1 MEQNYLIYLLEAVV
15 TTIVLGTIAI
25 PLLKK
30 LKARQSVREE
40 GPKSHRSKNG
50 TPTMGGIFMILSA
63 VLVLLFNK
71 ILDPAALWL
80 LFLTLGHGIL
90 GFLDDFIKAEKKRNL
105 GLTAKQKMLG
115 QIILAV
121 LFCWG
126 VVDTLHLPF
135 SIAIPFTNIDI
146 YIGAFYYIFVILVI
160 VGASN
165 AVNLTD
171 GLDGLASGCCVI
183 AFSAYAVYCYLS
195 GNNDLGYFII
205 ILAGTCIGFL
215 FFNYHPAKI
224 FMGDTGSLALGGA
237 IAGISVMTRTELLL
251 IFIGFIF
258 VIEALSVIIQVAS
271 FQLTG
276 KRVFKMSPL
285 HHHFEKKG
293 WSETKVV
300 VRFWIVSGVL
310 AACGFSL
317 YFAETLMAVA

>member
-1 MEQNYLIYLLEAVV
+1 MESNYLIYLAESAVLTV
-15 TTIVLGTIAI
+15 ILGFFAI
-25 PLLKK
+25 PLLKE
-30 LKARQSVREE
+30 LKARQSIREE
-40 GPKSHRSKNG
+40 GPKSHRIKNG
-50 TPTMGGIFMILSA
+50 TPTMGGLFMLLAA
-63 VLVLLFNK
+63 VLVVIFNK
-71 ILDPAALWL
+71 MIDPAVLWL
-80 LFLTLGHGIL
+80 LFLTLGHGFL

-126 VVDTLHLPF
+126 VVDTLHLPY
-135 SIAIPFTNIDI
+135 SIAIPFTQIDI
-146 YIGAFYYIFVILVI
+146 SIGLLYYPFVVLVI

-183 AFSAYAVYCYLS
+183 AFSAYAVYCYMT
-195 GNNDLGYFII
+195 GFNDLGYFII
-205 ILAGTCIGFL
+205 ILAGACIGFL

-251 IFIGFIF
+251 IFLGMIF
-258 VIEALSVIIQVAS
+258 VLEALSVIIQVAS

-285 HHHFEKKG
+285 HHHFELSG
-293 WSETKVV
+293 WSEVHVV
-300 VRFWIVSGVL
+300 WAFWIFEGF
-310 AACGFSL
+310 AACLSL
-317 YFAETLMAVA
+317 LLAIRAL

>member
-1 MEQNYLIYLLEAVV
+1 MESNYLIYLAESAVLTV
-15 TTIVLGTIAI
+15 ILGFFAI

-30 LKARQSVREE
+30 LKAHQSIREE
-40 GPKSHRSKNG
+40 GPKSHRIKSG
-50 TPTMGGIFMILSA
+50 TPTMGGLFMLLSA
-63 VLVLLFNK
+63 VLVVIFNK
-71 ILDPAALWL
+71 MIDPSVLWL
-80 LFLTLGHGIL
+80 LFLTLGHGLL

-126 VVDTLHLPF
+126 VVDTLHLPY
-135 SIAIPFTNIDI
+135 SIAIPFTHTDI
-146 YIGAFYYIFVILVI
+146 SIGLLYYPFVVLVI

-183 AFSAYAVYCYLS
+183 AFSAYAMFCYMT
-195 GNNDLGYFII
+195 GFNDLGYFII
-205 ILAGTCIGFL
+205 ILAGSCIGFL

-251 IFIGFIF
+251 IFLGLIF
-258 VIEALSVIIQVAS
+258 VLEALSVIIQVAS

-285 HHHFEKKG
+285 HHHFELSG
-293 WSETKVV
+293 WSEVHVV
-300 VRFWIVSGVL
+300 WAFWIFEGI
-310 AACGFSL
+310 AACVSL
-317 YFAETLMAVA
+317 LLAIRAL

>member
-1 MEQNYLIYLLEAVV
+1 MESNYLIYLAESAVLTV
-15 TTIVLGTIAI
+15 ILGFFAI

-30 LKARQSVREE
+30 LKARQSIREE
-40 GPKSHRSKNG
+40 GPKSHRIKSG
-50 TPTMGGIFMILSA
+50 TPTMGGLFMLLST
-63 VLVLLFNK
+63 VLVVIFNK
-71 ILDPAALWL
+71 MIDPSVLWL
-80 LFLTLGHGIL
+80 LFLTLGHGLL

-126 VVDTLHLPF
+126 VVDTLHLPY
-135 SIAIPFTNIDI
+135 SIAIPFTHTDI
-146 YIGAFYYIFVILVI
+146 SIGLLYYPFVVLVI

-183 AFSAYAVYCYLS
+183 AFSAYAMFCYMT
-195 GNNDLGYFII
+195 GFNDLGYFII
-205 ILAGTCIGFL
+205 ILAGSCIGFL

-251 IFIGFIF
+251 IFLGLIF
-258 VIEALSVIIQVAS
+258 VLEALSVIIQVAS

-285 HHHFEKKG
+285 HHHFELSG
-293 WSETKVV
+293 WSEVHVV
-300 VRFWIVSGVL
+300 WAFWIFEGI
-310 AACGFSL
+310 AACVSL
-317 YFAETLMAVA
+317 LLAIRAL

>member
-1 MEQNYLIYLLEAVV
+1 MESNYLIYLAESAVLTV
-15 TTIVLGTIAI
+15 ILGFFAI

-30 LKARQSVREE
+30 LKARQSIREE
-40 GPKSHRSKNG
+40 GPKSHRIKSG
-50 TPTMGGIFMILSA
+50 TPTMGGLFMLLSA
-63 VLVLLFNK
+63 VLVVIFNK
-71 ILDPAALWL
+71 MIDPSVLWL
-80 LFLTLGHGIL
+80 LFLTLGHGLL

-115 QIILAV
+115 QIILAL

-126 VVDTLHLPF
+126 VVDTLHLPY
-135 SIAIPFTNIDI
+135 SIAIPFTHTDI
-146 YIGAFYYIFVILVI
+146 SIGLLYYPFVVLVI

-183 AFSAYAVYCYLS
+183 AFSAYAMFCYMT
-195 GNNDLGYFII
+195 GFNDLGYFII
-205 ILAGTCIGFL
+205 ILAGSCIGFL

-251 IFIGFIF
+251 IFLGLIF
-258 VIEALSVIIQVAS
+258 VLEALSVIIQVAS

-285 HHHFEKKG
+285 HHHFELSG
-293 WSETKVV
+293 WSEVHVV
-300 VRFWIVSGVL
+300 WAFWIFEGI
-310 AACGFSL
+310 AACVSL
-317 YFAETLMAVA
+317 LLAIRAL

>member
-1 MEQNYLIYLLEAVV
+1 MESNYLIYLAESAVLTV
-15 TTIVLGTIAI
+15 ILGFFAI

-30 LKARQSVREE
+30 LKARQSIREE
-40 GPKSHRSKNG
+40 GPKSHRIKSG
-50 TPTMGGIFMILSA
+50 TPTMGGLFMLLSA
-63 VLVLLFNK
+63 VLVVIFNK
-71 ILDPAALWL
+71 MIDPSVLWL
-80 LFLTLGHGIL
+80 LFLTLGHGLL

-126 VVDTLHLPF
+126 VVDTLHLPY
-135 SIAIPFTNIDI
+135 SIAIPFTHTDI
-146 YIGAFYYIFVILVI
+146 SIGLLYYPFVVLVI
-160 VGASN
+160 VGTSN

-183 AFSAYAVYCYLS
+183 AFSAYAMFCYMT
-195 GNNDLGYFII
+195 GFNDLGYFII
-205 ILAGTCIGFL
+205 ILAGSCIGFL

-251 IFIGFIF
+251 IFLGLIF
-258 VIEALSVIIQVAS
+258 VLEALSVIIQVAS

-285 HHHFEKKG
+285 HHHFELSG
-293 WSETKVV
+293 WSEVHVV
-300 VRFWIVSGVL
+300 WAFWIFEGI
-310 AACGFSL
+310 AACVSL
-317 YFAETLMAVA
+317 LLAILAL

>member
-1 MEQNYLIYLLEAVV
+1 MESNYLIYLAESAVLTV
-15 TTIVLGTIAI
+15 ILGFFAI

-30 LKARQSVREE
+30 LKARQSIREE
-40 GPKSHRSKNG
+40 GPKSHRIKSG
-50 TPTMGGIFMILSA
+50 TPTMGGLFMLLSA
-63 VLVLLFNK
+63 VLVVIFNK
-71 ILDPAALWL
+71 MIDPSVLWL
-80 LFLTLGHGIL
+80 LFLTLGHGLL

-126 VVDTLHLPF
+126 VVDTLHLPY
-135 SIAIPFTNIDI
+135 SIAIPFTHTDI
-146 YIGAFYYIFVILVI
+146 SIGLLYYPFVVLVI

-183 AFSAYAVYCYLS
+183 AFSAYAMFCYMT
-195 GNNDLGYFII
+195 GFNDLGYFII
-205 ILAGTCIGFL
+205 ILAGSCIGFL

-251 IFIGFIF
+251 IFLGLIF
-258 VIEALSVIIQVAS
+258 VLEALSVMIQVAS

-285 HHHFEKKG
+285 HHHFELSG
-293 WSETKVV
+293 WSEVHVV
-300 VRFWIVSGVL
+300 WAFWIFEGI
-310 AACGFSL
+310 AACVSL
-317 YFAETLMAVA
+317 LLAIRAL

>member
-1 MEQNYLIYLLEAVV
+1 MESNYLIYLAESAVLTV
-15 TTIVLGTIAI
+15 ILGFFAI

-30 LKARQSVREE
+30 LKARQSIREE
-40 GPKSHRSKNG
+40 GPKSHRIKSG
-50 TPTMGGIFMILSA
+50 TPTMGGLFMLLSA
-63 VLVLLFNK
+63 VLVVIFNK
-71 ILDPAALWL
+71 MIDPSVLWL
-80 LFLTLGHGIL
+80 LFLTLGHGLL

-126 VVDTLHLPF
+126 VVDTLHLPY
-135 SIAIPFTNIDI
+135 SIAIPFTHTDI
-146 YIGAFYYIFVILVI
+146 SIGLLYYPFVVLVI

-183 AFSAYAVYCYLS
+183 AFSAYAMFCYMT
-195 GNNDLGYFII
+195 GFNDLGYFII
-205 ILAGTCIGFL
+205 ILAGSCIGFL
-215 FFNYHPAKI
+215 LFNYHPAKI

-251 IFIGFIF
+251 IFLGLIF
-258 VIEALSVIIQVAS
+258 VLEALSVIIQVAS

-285 HHHFEKKG
+285 HHHFELSG
-293 WSETKVV
+293 WSEVHVV
-300 VRFWIVSGVL
+300 WAFWIFEGI
-310 AACGFSL
+310 AACVSL
-317 YFAETLMAVA
+317 LLAIRAL

>member
-1 MEQNYLIYLLEAVV
+1 MESNYLVYLAESAALTV
-15 TTIVLGTIAI
+15 ILGFFAI

-30 LKARQSVREE
+30 LKARQSIREE
-40 GPKSHRSKNG
+40 GPKSHRVKNG
-50 TPTMGGIFMILSA
+50 TPTMGGLFMLLAA
-63 VLVLLFNK
+63 VLVVIFNK
-71 ILDPAALWL
+71 MIDPSVLWL
-80 LFLTLGHGIL
+80 LFLTLGHGVL

-115 QIILAV
+115 QILLAV

-126 VVDTLHLPF
+126 VVDTLHLPY
-135 SIAIPFTNIDI
+135 SIAIPFTNMDI
-146 YIGAFYYIFVILVI
+146 SIGLLYYPFVVLVI

-183 AFSAYAVYCYLS
+183 AFSAYALYCYMT
-195 GNNDLGYFII
+195 GFNDLGYFII
-205 ILAGTCIGFL
+205 ILAGACIGFL

-251 IFIGFIF
+251 IFLGMIF
-258 VIEALSVIIQVAS
+258 VLEALSVIIQVAS

-285 HHHFEKKG
+285 HHHFELCG
-293 WSETKVV
+293 WSEVYVV
-300 VRFWIVSGVL
+300 WAFWIFEGI
-310 AACGFSL
+310 AACVSL
-317 YFAETLMAVA
+317 LLAIRAL

>member
-1 MEQNYLIYLLEAVV
+1 M
-15 TTIVLGTIAI
+15 
-25 PLLKK
+25 
-30 LKARQSVREE
+30 
-40 GPKSHRSKNG
+40 
-50 TPTMGGIFMILSA
+50 IFSA
-63 VLVLLFNK
+63 VLLLLFNK
-71 ILDPAALWL
+71 ILDPAVLWL

-285 HHHFEKKG
+285 HHHFELSG
-293 WSETKVV
+293 WSEVHVV
-300 VRFWIVSGVL
+300 WAFWLVEGI
-310 AACGFSL
+310 AACSSL
-317 YFAETLMAVA
+317 ILSIASNAV

>member
-1 MEQNYLIYLLEAVV
+1 MESNYLIYLAESAVLTV
-15 TTIVLGTIAI
+15 ILGFFAI

-30 LKARQSVREE
+30 LKARQSIREE
-40 GPKSHRSKNG
+40 GPKSHRIKSG
-50 TPTMGGIFMILSA
+50 TPTMGGLFMLLSA
-63 VLVLLFNK
+63 VLVVIFNK
-71 ILDPAALWL
+71 MIDPSVLWL
-80 LFLTLGHGIL
+80 LFLTLGHGLL

-126 VVDTLHLPF
+126 VVDTLHLPY
-135 SIAIPFTNIDI
+135 SIAIPFTHTDI
-146 YIGAFYYIFVILVI
+146 SIGLLYYPFVVLVI

-183 AFSAYAVYCYLS
+183 AFSAYAMFCYMT
-195 GNNDLGYFII
+195 GFNDLGYFII
-205 ILAGTCIGFL
+205 ILAGSCIGFL

-251 IFIGFIF
+251 IFLGLIF
-258 VIEALSVIIQVAS
+258 VLEALSVIIQVAS
-271 FQLTG
+271 FQLTR

-285 HHHFEKKG
+285 HHHFELSG
-293 WSETKVV
+293 WSEVHVV
-300 VRFWIVSGVL
+300 WAFWIFEGI
-310 AACGFSL
+310 AACVSL
-317 YFAETLMAVA
+317 LLAIRAL

>member
-1 MEQNYLIYLLEAVV
+1 MESNYLIYLAESAVLTV
-15 TTIVLGTIAI
+15 ILGFFAI

-30 LKARQSVREE
+30 LKARQSIREE
-40 GPKSHRSKNG
+40 GPKSHRIKSG
-50 TPTMGGIFMILSA
+50 TPTMGGLFMLLSA
-63 VLVLLFNK
+63 VLVVIFNK
-71 ILDPAALWL
+71 MIDPSVLWL
-80 LFLTLGHGIL
+80 LFLTLGHGLL

-121 LFCWG
+121 LYCWG
-126 VVDTLHLPF
+126 VVDTLHLPY
-135 SIAIPFTNIDI
+135 SIAIPFTHTDI
-146 YIGAFYYIFVILVI
+146 SIGLLYYPFVVLVI

-183 AFSAYAVYCYLS
+183 AFSAYAMFCYMT
-195 GNNDLGYFII
+195 GFNDLGYFII
-205 ILAGTCIGFL
+205 ILAGSCIGFL

-251 IFIGFIF
+251 IFLGLIF
-258 VIEALSVIIQVAS
+258 VLEALSVIIQVAS

-285 HHHFEKKG
+285 HHHFELSG
-293 WSETKVV
+293 WSEVHVV
-300 VRFWIVSGVL
+300 WAFWIFEGI
-310 AACGFSL
+310 AACVSL
-317 YFAETLMAVA
+317 LLAIRAL

>member
-1 MEQNYLIYLLEAVV
+1 MESNYLIYLAESAVLTV
-15 TTIVLGTIAI
+15 ILGFFAI

-30 LKARQSVREE
+30 LKARQSIREE
-40 GPKSHRSKNG
+40 GPKSHRIKNG
-50 TPTMGGIFMILSA
+50 TPTMGGLFMLLAA
-63 VLVLLFNK
+63 VLVVIFNK
-71 ILDPAALWL
+71 MIDPAVLWL
-80 LFLTLGHGIL
+80 LFLTLGHGFL

-126 VVDTLHLPF
+126 VVDTLHLPY
-135 SIAIPFTNIDI
+135 SIAIPFTQIDI
-146 YIGAFYYIFVILVI
+146 SIGLLYYPFVVLVI

-183 AFSAYAVYCYLS
+183 AFSAYAVYCYMTS
-195 GNNDLGYFII
+195 FNDLGYFII
-205 ILAGTCIGFL
+205 ILAGACIGFL

-251 IFIGFIF
+251 IFLGMIF
-258 VIEALSVIIQVAS
+258 VLEALSVIIQVAS

-285 HHHFEKKG
+285 HHHFELSG
-293 WSETKVV
+293 WSEVHVV
-300 VRFWIVSGVL
+300 WAFWIFEGF
-310 AACGFSL
+310 AACLSL
-317 YFAETLMAVA
+317 LLAIRAL

>member
-1 MEQNYLIYLLEAVV
+1 MESNYLIYLAESAVLTV
-15 TTIVLGTIAI
+15 ILGFFAI

-30 LKARQSVREE
+30 LKARQSIREE
-40 GPKSHRSKNG
+40 GPKSHRIKNG
-50 TPTMGGIFMILSA
+50 TPTMGGLFMLLAA
-63 VLVLLFNK
+63 VLVVVFNK
-71 ILDPAALWL
+71 MIDPAVLWL
-80 LFLTLGHGIL
+80 LFLTLGHGFL

-126 VVDTLHLPF
+126 VVDTLHLPC
-135 SIAIPFTNIDI
+135 SIAIPFTQIDI
-146 YIGAFYYIFVILVI
+146 SIGLLYYPFVVLVI

-183 AFSAYAVYCYLS
+183 AFSAYAVYCYMT
-195 GNNDLGYFII
+195 GFNDLGYFII
-205 ILAGTCIGFL
+205 ILAGACIGFL

-251 IFIGFIF
+251 IFLGMIF
-258 VIEALSVIIQVAS
+258 VLEALSVIIQVAS

-285 HHHFEKKG
+285 HHHFELSG
-293 WSETKVV
+293 WSEVHVV
-300 VRFWIVSGVL
+300 WAFWIFEGF
-310 AACGFSL
+310 AACLSL
-317 YFAETLMAVA
+317 LLAIRAL

>member
-1 MEQNYLIYLLEAVV
+1 MESNYLIYLAESAVLTV
-15 TTIVLGTIAI
+15 ILGFFAI

-30 LKARQSVREE
+30 LKARQSIREE
-40 GPKSHRSKNG
+40 GPKSHRIKSG
-50 TPTMGGIFMILSA
+50 TPTMGGLFMLLSA
-63 VLVLLFNK
+63 VLVVIFNK
-71 ILDPAALWL
+71 MIDPSVLWL
-80 LFLTLGHGIL
+80 LFLTLGHGLL

-126 VVDTLHLPF
+126 VVDMLHLPY
-135 SIAIPFTNIDI
+135 SIAIPFTHMDI
-146 YIGAFYYIFVILVI
+146 SIGLLYYPFVVLVI

-183 AFSAYAVYCYLS
+183 AFSAYAMFCYMT
-195 GNNDLGYFII
+195 GFNDLGYFII
-205 ILAGTCIGFL
+205 ILAGSCIGFL

-251 IFIGFIF
+251 IFLGLIF
-258 VIEALSVIIQVAS
+258 VLEALSVIIQVAS

-285 HHHFEKKG
+285 HHHFELSG
-293 WSETKVV
+293 WSEVHVV
-300 VRFWIVSGVL
+300 WAFWIFEGI
-310 AACGFSL
+310 AACVSL
-317 YFAETLMAVA
+317 LLAIRAL

>member
-1 MEQNYLIYLLEAVV
+1 MESNYLTYLAESAVLTV
-15 TTIVLGTIAI
+15 ILGFFAI

-30 LKARQSVREE
+30 LKARQSIREE
-40 GPKSHRSKNG
+40 GPKSHRIKSG
-50 TPTMGGIFMILSA
+50 TPTMGGLFMLLSA
-63 VLVLLFNK
+63 VLVVIFNK
-71 ILDPAALWL
+71 MIDPSVLWL
-80 LFLTLGHGIL
+80 LFLTLGHGLL

-126 VVDTLHLPF
+126 VVDTLHLPY
-135 SIAIPFTNIDI
+135 SIAIPFTHTDI
-146 YIGAFYYIFVILVI
+146 SIGLLYYPFVVLVI

-183 AFSAYAVYCYLS
+183 AFSAYAMFCYMT
-195 GNNDLGYFII
+195 GFNDLGYFII
-205 ILAGTCIGFL
+205 ILAGSCIGFL

-251 IFIGFIF
+251 IFLGLIF
-258 VIEALSVIIQVAS
+258 VLEALSVIIQVAS

-285 HHHFEKKG
+285 HHHFELSG
-293 WSETKVV
+293 WSEVHVV
-300 VRFWIVSGVL
+300 WAFWIFEGI
-310 AACGFSL
+310 AACVSL
-317 YFAETLMAVA
+317 LLAIRAL

>member
-1 MEQNYLIYLLEAVV
+1 MESNYLIYLAESAVLTV
-15 TTIVLGTIAI
+15 ILGFFAI

-30 LKARQSVREE
+30 LKARQSIREE
-40 GPKSHRSKNG
+40 GPKSHRIKNG
-50 TPTMGGIFMILSA
+50 TPTMGGLFMLLAA
-63 VLVLLFNK
+63 VLVVIFNK
-71 ILDPAALWL
+71 MIDPAVLWL
-80 LFLTLGHGIL
+80 LFLTLGHGFL

-126 VVDTLHLPF
+126 VVDTLHLPY
-135 SIAIPFTNIDI
+135 SIAIPFTQIDI
-146 YIGAFYYIFVILVI
+146 SIGLLYYPFVVLVI

-183 AFSAYAVYCYLS
+183 AFSAYAVYCYMT
-195 GNNDLGYFII
+195 GFNDLGYFII

-251 IFIGFIF
+251 IFLGMIF
-258 VIEALSVIIQVAS
+258 VLEALSVIIQVAS

-285 HHHFEKKG
+285 HHHFELSG
-293 WSETKVV
+293 WSEVHVV
-300 VRFWIVSGVL
+300 WAFWIFEGF
-310 AACGFSL
+310 AACLSL
-317 YFAETLMAVA
+317 LLAIRAL

>member
-1 MEQNYLIYLLEAVV
+1 MESNYLIYLAESAVLTV
-15 TTIVLGTIAI
+15 ILGFFAI

-30 LKARQSVREE
+30 LKARQSIREE
-40 GPKSHRSKNG
+40 GPKSHRIKSG
-50 TPTMGGIFMILSA
+50 TPTMGGLFMLLSA
-63 VLVLLFNK
+63 VLVVIFNK
-71 ILDPAALWL
+71 MIDPSVLWL
-80 LFLTLGHGIL
+80 LFLTLGHGLL

-126 VVDTLHLPF
+126 VVDTLHLPY
-135 SIAIPFTNIDI
+135 SIAIPFTHMDI
-146 YIGAFYYIFVILVI
+146 SIGLLYYPFVVLVI

-183 AFSAYAVYCYLS
+183 AFSAYAMFCYMT
-195 GNNDLGYFII
+195 GFNDLGYFII
-205 ILAGTCIGFL
+205 ILAGSCIGFL

-251 IFIGFIF
+251 IFLGLIF
-258 VIEALSVIIQVAS
+258 VLEALSVIIQVAS

-285 HHHFEKKG
+285 HHHFELSG
-293 WSETKVV
+293 WSEVHVV
-300 VRFWIVSGVL
+300 WAFWIFEGI
-310 AACGFSL
+310 AACVSL
-317 YFAETLMAVA
+317 LLTIRAL

>member
-1 MEQNYLIYLLEAVV
+1 MESNYLIYLAESAVLTV
-15 TTIVLGTIAI
+15 ILGFFAI

-30 LKARQSVREE
+30 LKARQSIREE
-40 GPKSHRSKNG
+40 GPKSHRIKSG
-50 TPTMGGIFMILSA
+50 TPTMGGLFMLLSA
-63 VLVLLFNK
+63 VLVVIFNK
-71 ILDPAALWL
+71 MIDPSVLWL
-80 LFLTLGHGIL
+80 LFLTLGHGLL

-126 VVDTLHLPF
+126 VVDTLHLPY
-135 SIAIPFTNIDI
+135 SIAIPFTHTDI
-146 YIGAFYYIFVILVI
+146 SIGLLYYPFVVLVI

-183 AFSAYAVYCYLS
+183 AFSAYAMFCYMT
-195 GNNDLGYFII
+195 GFNDLGYFII
-205 ILAGTCIGFL
+205 ILAGSCIGFL

-251 IFIGFIF
+251 IFLGLIF
-258 VIEALSVIIQVAS
+258 VLEALSVIIQVAS

-285 HHHFEKKG
+285 HHHFEMSG
-293 WSETKVV
+293 WSEVHVV
-300 VRFWIVSGVL
+300 WAFWIFEGI
-310 AACGFSL
+310 AACVSL
-317 YFAETLMAVA
+317 LLAIRAL

>member
-1 MEQNYLIYLLEAVV
+1 
-15 TTIVLGTIAI
+15 
-25 PLLKK
+25 
-30 LKARQSVREE
+30 
-40 GPKSHRSKNG
+40 
-50 TPTMGGIFMILSA
+50 MILSA

-71 ILDPAALWL
+71 ILDPVVLWL

-146 YIGAFYYIFVILVI
+146 YIGAFHYIFVILVI

-285 HHHFEKKG
+285 HHHFELSG
-293 WSETKVV
+293 WSEVHVV
-300 VRFWIVSGVL
+300 WAFWLVEGI
-310 AACGFSL
+310 AACSSL
-317 YFAETLMAVA
+317 ILSIASNAV